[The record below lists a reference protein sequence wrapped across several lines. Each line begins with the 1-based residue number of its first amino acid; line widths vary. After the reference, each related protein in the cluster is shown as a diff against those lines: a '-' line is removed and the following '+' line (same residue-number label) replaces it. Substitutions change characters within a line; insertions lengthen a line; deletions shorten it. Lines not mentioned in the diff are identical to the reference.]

1 VLPNA
6 DYVNRTG
13 DTAGTSSDDATYAN
27 VGISQ
32 YENKTSNS
40 SKSTLP
46 EEQRAMLKT
55 LAEYA
60 NINRLAPTS
69 SVLHSSP
76 APTSA
81 TVTSTPAAVGMRTF
95 AQVTRD
101 YMTTPRVESTNV
113 SQQPAQLTTVEY
125 ANRTIQ
131 ISSAA
136 PANSSTS
143 DGDYMNRSTTTS
155 QEQSSD
161 YMTST
166 LAPNAT
172 TQQPSSDYMN
182 LLTPAGNHAN
192 ESNRSDGY
200 HINKSNPANGDYLNR
215 PAASWKPAKPSDN

>member
-1 VLPNA
+1 
-6 DYVNRTG
+6 
-13 DTAGTSSDDATYAN
+13 
-27 VGISQ
+27 
-32 YENKTSNS
+32 
-40 SKSTLP
+40 
-46 EEQRAMLKT
+46 MLKT

-76 APTSA
+76 APTSV
-81 TVTSTPAAVGMRTF
+81 TVTSTSAAVGMRTF
-95 AQVTRD
+95 AQVAKD

-113 SQQPAQLTTVEY
+113 SQQPAQPNAVEY

-131 ISSAA
+131 ISGAA

-143 DGDYMNRSTTTS
+143 DGDYMNRSTTTTS
-155 QEQSSD
+155 QQPSSD

-172 TQQPSSDYMN
+172 TTTPQQPSSDYMN

-192 ESNRSDGY
+192 ESNHSDGY